1 MANVPRPLIA
11 LLVAT
16 VAVAALWVVALK
28 PSSSSSGGGS
38 QGASTYKSAVNKA
51 HQAVAISNQAS
62 AAHGGTVATSPAAT
76 PQPSAAAAPKPAV
89 RHPARSARVSPS
101 TLRRLNVVE
110 RALSLHK
117 VIALLFYNPA
127 AADDQAVRR
136 ELAAVPG
143 HGGAVVKLAVPLREL
158 SRYAVVANQVPVNS
172 SPTLVLIDREQ
183 RATTLVGFAD
193 GFEILNRVADALAA
207 R

>member
-16 VAVAALWVVALK
+16 VAIAALWVVALK
-28 PSSSSSGGGS
+28 PSSSSNRAGS
-38 QGASTYKSAVNKA
+38 QGTYQSAVNKA
-51 HQAVAISNQAS
+51 HQAVAISNSAS
-62 AAHGGTVATSPAAT
+62 AAHGGTVGTSPAIT
-76 PQPSAAAAPKPAV
+76 PQPRAAVPPKQVARHVAASP
-89 RHPARSARVSPS
+89 RLSPS
-101 TLRRLNVVE
+101 TVRRMNVVE

-143 HGGAVVKLAVPLREL
+143 HGGAVVKLAVPLREA
-158 SRYAVVANQVPVNS
+158 SRYAGVANQVPVSS
-172 SPTLVLIDREQ
+172 SPTLVLIDRRQ

-193 GFEILNRVADALAA
+193 GFELSQRVADALAA